1 MEEQKGKIRWNG
13 QIERILSEEGE
24 RALCYSWL
32 HTQSQKRYA
41 NLNNYIAIPT
51 IVLSTIAGTA
61 SIGSQTLFNDP
72 TASSVGIGVLSLT
85 VSVLNTL
92 ASHFGW
98 AKRTESHRMTSS
110 SYSKVHRFIM
120 IELSLPRKERM
131 EAQDMLKVVRDQ
143 LDRLQETSPQ
153 VPEQVVFLFKKQFGE
168 TTPNLSKPDIT
179 NGLDPIHVHVEGQSP
194 PITDAFKNPPKT
206 STDDRTQDSLRMSSL
221 ARPLIVSEADSS
233 RTSSSSC
240 SQSTT

>member
-1 MEEQKGKIRWNG
+1 MEDQKGKIRWNS

-32 HTQSQKRYA
+32 HTQSQKRYT

-61 SIGSQTLFNDP
+61 SIGSQALFNDP
-72 TASSVGIGVLSLT
+72 AASSVGIGVLSLT

-98 AKRTESHRMTSS
+98 SSRKESHRMTSS
-110 SYSKVHRFIM
+110 AYSKIHRFIM
-120 IELSLPRKERM
+120 IELSLPRSERM

-143 LDRLQETSPQ
+143 LDRLHENSPQ
-153 VPEQVVFLFKKQFGE
+153 IPESVISAFKRQFGE
-168 TTPNLSKPDIT
+168 STPDISKPDIT
-179 NGLDPIHVHVEGQSP
+179 NGLDPIYVHVEGQSP
-194 PITDAFKNPPKT
+194 PITGRFTIKT
-206 STDDRTQDSLRMSSL
+206 SNVGHTQDTSQTSSL
-221 ARPLIVSEADSS
+221 ARPLIVSEADSNH
-233 RTSSSSC
+233 TSSSSC
-240 SQSTT
+240 NLSTT

>member
-1 MEEQKGKIRWNG
+1 MDEQKGKIRWNG

-24 RALCYSWL
+24 RAMCYSWL

-41 NLNNYIAIPT
+41 TLNNYIAIPT
-51 IVLSTIAGTA
+51 IVLSTVAGTA

-72 TASSVGIGVLSLT
+72 AASSIGIGILSLT

-98 AKRTESHRMTSS
+98 SSRKESHRMTSS
-110 SYSKVHRFIM
+110 AYSKIHRFIM

-143 LDRLQETSPQ
+143 LDRLHETSPQ
-153 VPEQVVFLFKKQFGE
+153 VPEQIISVFKKQFGE
-168 TTPNLSKPDIT
+168 STPDLSKPDIT
-179 NGLDPIHVHVEGQSP
+179 NGLDPIHVHVDGQSP
-194 PITDAFKNPPKT
+194 APTKEAFRPRT
-206 STDDRTQDSLRMSSL
+206 SSDDHTQDNSQMSSL
-221 ARPLIVSEADSS
+221 VRPLIESATDSS

-240 SQSTT
+240 NQSTT

>member
-1 MEEQKGKIRWNG
+1 MEAQRIKIKWNG

-24 RALCYSWL
+24 RALCFSWL
-32 HTQSQKRYA
+32 HTHAQKRYG

-51 IVLSTIAGTA
+51 IILSTVAGTA
-61 SIGSQTLFNDP
+61 SIGSQTLFDNSNF
-72 TASSVGIGVLSLT
+72 ASIGIGALSLT

-110 SYSKVHRFIM
+110 AYSKIHRFIM
-120 IELSLPRKERM
+120 IELSLPRIERM

-153 VPEQVVFLFKKQFGE
+153 VPEQTITAFTKRFGK
-168 TTPNLSKPDIT
+168 TTPELSKPGIT
-179 NGLDPIHVHVEGQSP
+179 NGLDPIIVHVDGQSP
-194 PITDAFKNPPKT
+194 EPTDRFRVTKT
-206 STDDRTQDSLRMSSL
+206 STGDRTLDTSQTLSL
-221 ARPLIVSEADSS
+221 ARPLIESEVDNS
-233 RTSSSSC
+233 RTSSSVC
-240 SQSTT
+240 IPSTT

>member
-1 MEEQKGKIRWNG
+1 MDEQKGKIRWNT

-32 HTQSQKRYA
+32 HKHSQKRYTT
-41 NLNNYIAIPT
+41 LNNYITIPT

-72 TASSVGIGVLSLT
+72 AASSVGIGVLSLT

-98 AKRTESHRMTSS
+98 AALKESHRMTSS
-110 SYSKVHRFIM
+110 AYSKIHRFIL

-131 EAQDMLKVVRDQ
+131 EAQDMLKIVRDQ
-143 LDRLQETSPQ
+143 LDRMQETSPQ
-153 VPEQVVFLFKKQFGE
+153 VPDQIVKLFKKQFDAS
-168 TTPNLSKPDIT
+168 TPDLSKPDIT
-179 NGLDPIHVHVEGQSP
+179 NGLDPIRVHVEGQSP
-194 PITDAFKNPPKT
+194 APTDAFHLKT
-206 STDDRTQDSLRMSSL
+206 STDDHTPDKSQMSSL
-221 ARPLIVSEADSS
+221 ARPLIESGVDSS
-233 RTSSSSC
+233 RTSS
-240 SQSTT
+240 

>member
-1 MEEQKGKIRWNG
+1 MDEQKGKIKWNG

-41 NLNNYIAIPT
+41 TLNNYIAIPT
-51 IVLSTIAGTA
+51 IVLSTVAGTA

-72 TASSVGIGVLSLT
+72 GASSIGIGVMSLT

-98 AKRTESHRMTSS
+98 SSRKESHRMTSS

-153 VPEQVVFLFKKQFGE
+153 IPEQIIALFKKQFGD
-168 TTPNLSKPDIT
+168 TTPDLSKPDIT
-179 NGLDPIHVHVEGQSP
+179 NGLDPIRVHVDGQSP
-194 PITDAFKNPPKT
+194 PPTHAFRPRT
-206 STDDRTQDSLRMSSL
+206 STDDHTQDNSQMSSL
-221 ARPLIVSEADSS
+221 ARPLIESAVDSS

-240 SQSTT
+240 NQNTT